1 MRTEW
6 QLKARTT
13 RNRCPL
19 PLVVSAN
26 SGRQNRWRSALRQA
40 EEEAAAVASGRPAG
54 GCDSKRMAHLT
65 LIAGHTSWANVRTS
79 LQSLHELTSKSSPR
93 SRSRALT
100 LHNDMD
106 IPIRCEISHN
116 TETNSQKLFY
126 CWLFHLVG
134 CYCIFVTDVLLLIS
148 VF

>member
-54 GCDSKRMAHLT
+54 CDSKRTAHLT
-65 LIAGHTSWANVRTS
+65 LIAGHTSWADVRTS
-79 LQSLHELTSKSSPR
+79 LQPLHELTSKSSPR
-93 SRSRALT
+93 SRSKART
-100 LHNDMD
+100 PDDDME
-106 IPIRCEISHN
+106 IPSRGEISRN
-116 TETNSQKLFY
+116 IETNSQKLFY
-126 CWLFHLVG
+126 SIVG
-134 CYCIFVTDVLLLIS
+134 YFILWVATVSSLPTFCY
-148 VF
+148 